1 MISAVRIDDL
11 AFEYDPDLCSYVSD
25 VGGIDIVIQPL
36 RSGFTAEI
44 IDGVDVCQLGVYP
57 SERWAKVA
65 ALQAAMGLA
74 K

>member
-1 MISAVRIDDL
+1 MISAVKIDDL
-11 AFEYDPDLCSYVSD
+11 DFEYDDEISSFVSY

-36 RSGFTAEI
+36 HSGFTAEI
-44 IDGVDVCQLGVYP
+44 IDGVDVHQLGVYP

-74 K
+74 R